1 MTFLALSGSNGSR
14 KKIYMTAFLLATTML
29 ATGCA
34 STAKAETL
42 ETAVPRGSV
51 MTVIRYPAVVETSA
65 KEAYHKAFE
74 NSPIGGNVSSGG
86 EASDRQSVAD
96 SVIVKSNYFALSL
109 YKELAARL
117 PEHSVLLSRPILIL
131 TRKR

>member
-34 STAKAETL
+34 STAKGAKQSAMVSLAKAETL

-65 KEAYHKAFE
+65 KDALQ
-74 NSPIGGNVSSGG
+74 IVSL
-86 EASDRQSVAD
+86 
-96 SVIVKSNYFALSL
+96 SNLTILPCLSI
-109 YKELAARL
+109 KN
-117 PEHSVLLSRPILIL
+117 
-131 TRKR
+131 